1 MAGKDYYQR
10 SKTEA
15 TKRSSKKVK
24 NYVTTNIHDVPKSKK
39 IDQLNN
45 NDYDGVIGRV
55 DNNDFDGITN
65 HGGKNLNDYE
75 GITDFGAKGLNDY
88 EGYSERDYGVIPE
101 KETAVDD
108 EVGLLENV
116 LHKFATYNT
125 IFTLSGLSE
134 KELKSHGYLSNPV
147 HDIIARS
154 GGIGDPMVSEGK
166 YKEQKNELRT
176 DIRESYRGE
185 SQTRYNEKYDPKT
198 SVNILSK
205 GLDLFFENFNMLSTV
220 GPNSDRGLA
229 NITKMNFELVEP
241 FGVSFI
247 EKVKAATFI
256 NGYRDFMDA
265 PLLLTIEFKGTDEHG
280 KQITRED
287 KNYVRKIPI
296 LIVRVEF
303 DLDQGG
309 AKYQVIAVPFG
320 DLAHDDRFKF
330 PRTQLTTSVDSVG
343 EWIKEVTKQLK
354 QQMQAEHEEGVRE
367 LPDTYEFV
375 VSEEVNKR
383 AQYAKELS
391 IANAE
396 SNASLWEQFWNKWV
410 PGEKFDY
417 DLMPKIKLAEAQVD
431 GQTSLV
437 KYFEDAIRTGEGYSA
452 IADTFWQY
460 WHMQMTRSAVANPN
474 TRSRAG
480 ETAQTSYDDL
490 MKFYSSSEFRNKAK
504 DNQWIPWF
512 EIKVM
517 VETPNPNII
526 DKIRKVSPKRVVFK
540 AIPKKLHCLKF
551 FPPGV
556 SLGFMDWSKWVRKE
570 YNYIYTG
577 ENVDVQNLRINYK
590 TAYYLRNVRP
600 FNKDPNTE
608 GKYQKFEK
616 NLVQIFGS
624 ANSDIRIE
632 PSNQKGKNTMSTA
645 SAEGS
650 HKSQQFY
657 DYITNPEV
665 DMIRIELEILG
676 DPAFICQDQFIN
688 IHQDRSKRADGLG
701 PGVISKRYGSFNS
714 ENFQPL
720 IQLNFKRPPDDLDDR
735 YTGAYEHHYGSYKK
749 YGEENTFS
757 GIYQVVK
764 VDSKFNNGQF
774 LQTLHC
780 VRLNQQQSS
789 GVGAVIEQH
798 ISKNYNSDNSKP
810 TTVLGGEKG
819 KDLGRMTDDTDIPDM
834 GAAKSRLGKKVKDAV
849 KKAREKTKEGNY
861 DEQVGDLNDIG

>member
-10 SKTEA
+10 AKAEA

-24 NYVTTNIHDVPKSKK
+24 NYVTTNIHDVPKRPK
-39 IDQLNN
+39 IDHLNN
-45 NDYDGVIGRV
+45 NDYDGVIGNV
-55 DNNDFDGITN
+55 
-65 HGGKNLNDYE
+65 NLNDYE
-75 GITDFGAKGLNDY
+75 GVNNFGGTSLNDY
-88 EGYSERDYGVIPE
+88 EGLDASNFGVVPE

-108 EVGLLENV
+108 EVGLQENV

-134 KELKSHGYLSNPV
+134 NELKTQAYLSNPV

-154 GGIGDPMVSEGK
+154 GGIGDPMISEGK
-166 YKEQKNELRT
+166 YKAAQDKIKAEEAFY
-176 DIRESYRGE
+176 S
-185 SQTRYNEKYDPKT
+185 SQEAGKFGLNKTFNTAYDPKT

-241 FGVSFI
+241 FGISLI

-265 PLLLTIEFKGTDEHG
+265 PLLLTIEFKGTDENG

-303 DLDQGG
+303 DIDQGG

-330 PRTQLTTSVDSVG
+330 PRTQLTTSVNSVG
-343 EWIKEVTKQLK
+343 EWIKEIVEQLDAD
-354 QQMQAEHEEGVRE
+354 QQKEIDEGVRQYK
-367 LPDTYEFV
+367 DTYEFV
-375 VSEEVNKR
+375 VSEEVAKR
-383 AQYAKELS
+383 AKYAKTLQT
-391 IANAE
+391 ITAE
-396 SNASLWEQFWNKWV
+396 SNASLFTRFWN
-410 PGEKFDY
+410 DY
-417 DLMPKIKLAEAQVD
+417 IAGKKTKIDTAPKIKLAEAQVD

-460 WHMQMTRSAVANPN
+460 WHMQMTSGAVSPVE
-474 TRSRAG
+474 TRTG
-480 ETAQTSYDDL
+480 PETSTGATSYDDL

-517 VETPNPNII
+517 VETPYPDRI
-526 DKIRKVSPKRVVFK
+526 DNIRKVSSKKVVFK

-556 SLGFMDWSKWVRKE
+556 SLGFMDWSKWVRKQ

-600 FNKDPNTE
+600 FNEENKE
-608 GKYQKFEK
+608 KGKYEEFQE
-616 NLVQIFGS
+616 NLIKIFGS
-624 ANSDIRIE
+624 DSSDIRIE
-632 PSNQKGKNTMSTA
+632 PTNQKGKNTMNS
-645 SAEGS
+645 SS
-650 HKSQQFY
+650 NKSQQFY

-665 DMIRIELEILG
+665 DMIKIELEILG
-676 DPAFICQDQFIN
+676 DPAFICQDQFIT
-688 IHQDRSKRADGLG
+688 IHEDRSKRADGLG
-701 PGVISKRYGSFNS
+701 SGVISKKYGSFNA

-720 IQLNFKRPPDDLDDR
+720 VQVNFVRPPDDLDDR
-735 YTGAYEHHYGSYKK
+735 YTGGYVRHYGS
-749 YGEENTFS
+749 GGTSENQFS
-757 GIYQVVK
+757 GIYQVTK

-774 LQTLHC
+774 LQTLYC
-780 VRLNQQQSS
+780 VRLNQQQQ
-789 GVGAVIEQH
+789 GNAAAVISQQ
-798 ISKNYNSDNSKP
+798 ISKNYGSENVKP

-819 KDLGRMTDDTDIPDM
+819 KELSRITDDTDIPDM
-834 GAAKSRLGKKVKDAV
+834 GAAKSKLQKKVVDKV
-849 KKAREKTKEGNY
+849 KKLQEKTREGNY

>member
-10 SKTEA
+10 KINE
-15 TKRSSKKVK
+15 TKRPSKKVK
-24 NYVTTNIHDVPKSKK
+24 NYITTNIHDVPKRPK
-39 IDQLNN
+39 IDHLNN
-45 NDYDGVIGRV
+45 NDYDGVAGNV
-55 DNNDFDGITN
+55 NLNDFKGVTN
-65 HGGKNLNDYE
+65 FGGTSLNDYE
-75 GITDFGAKGLNDY
+75 GLDASNFGVL
-88 EGYSERDYGVIPE
+88 PE
-101 KETAVDD
+101 KETTVDN
-108 EVGLLENV
+108 EVGLKENV

-134 KELKSHGYLSNPV
+134 DELKTHAYLSSPV

-154 GGIGDPMVSEGK
+154 GGIGDPNISDGK
-166 YKEQKNELRT
+166 YTEQQDKLKAETRETQRGTFLHGKTANKKYNPKE
-176 DIRESYRGE
+176 
-185 SQTRYNEKYDPKT
+185 

-241 FGVSFI
+241 FGVSLI

-280 KQITRED
+280 KQINSED

-309 AKYQVIAVPFG
+309 AKYQVVAVPFG

-343 EWIKEVTKQLK
+343 EWIKEIVEQLDAD
-354 QQMQAEHEEGVRE
+354 QQKEIEEGVRQYK
-367 LPDTYEFV
+367 DKYEFY
-375 VSEEVNKR
+375 VSEEVASR
-383 AQYAKELS
+383 AKYAKKLQT
-391 IANAE
+391 ITAE
-396 SNASLWEQFWNKWV
+396 SNASMFTKFWNNYIA
-410 PGEKFDY
+410 GEKTKIDTA
-417 DLMPKIKLAEAQVD
+417 PKIKLAEAQVD

-460 WHMQMTRSAVANPN
+460 WHMQMTKSSVSNPN
-474 TRSRAG
+474 TKTGS
-480 ETAQTSYDDL
+480 EESAQTSYGDL
-490 MKFYSSSEFRNKAK
+490 MKFYNSSEFRDKAK

-526 DKIRKVSPKRVVFK
+526 DQVRKVSPKKVVFK

-556 SLGFMDWSKWVRKE
+556 SLGFMDWSKWVRKQ

-577 ENVDVQNLRINYK
+577 DNVDVQNLRINYK

-600 FNKDPNTE
+600 FKEENKAKGE
-608 GKYQKFEK
+608 YQEFEEHLIK
-616 NLVQIFGS
+616 IFGTD
-624 ANSDIRIE
+624 NSDIRIE
-632 PSNQKGKNTMSTA
+632 PTNQMGKNTVNS
-645 SAEGS
+645 GS
-650 HKSQQFY
+650 NKSQQFY

-665 DMIRIELEILG
+665 DMIKIELEILG
-676 DPAFICQDQFIN
+676 DPAFICQDQFIT
-688 IHQDRSKRADGLG
+688 IHEDRSKRADGLG
-701 PGVISKRYGSFNS
+701 PGPISKKYGSFNS

-720 IQLNFKRPPDDLDDR
+720 VQVNFIRPPDDIDDR
-735 YTGAYEHHYGSYKK
+735 YTGGYIRHYGS
-749 YGEENTFS
+749 GNRSENQFS
-757 GIYQVVK
+757 GIYQVTK

-774 LQTLHC
+774 LQTLYC
-780 VRLNQQQSS
+780 VRLNQQQQGNAGAAISQQIS
-789 GVGAVIEQH
+789 KYYNSENVKPTKTLGGKTNANRWSNGIDDYTDNPDVGAAA
-798 ISKNYNSDNSKP
+798 SKLQKKIVD
-810 TTVLGGEKG
+810 
-819 KDLGRMTDDTDIPDM
+819 
-834 GAAKSRLGKKVKDAV
+834 KVK
-849 KKAREKTKEGNY
+849 KLQEKTKEGNY